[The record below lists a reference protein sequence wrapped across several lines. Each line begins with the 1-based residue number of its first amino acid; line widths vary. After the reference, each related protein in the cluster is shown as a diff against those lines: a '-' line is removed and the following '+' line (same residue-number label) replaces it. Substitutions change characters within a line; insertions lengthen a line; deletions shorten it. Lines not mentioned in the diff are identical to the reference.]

1 MAKAS
6 KSEQEEKA
14 VKTSLSIKPSKM
26 KRLKILAAQTD
37 KSVTDLVDEGID
49 FVLKKHEKEQ

>member
-1 MAKAS
+1 
-6 KSEQEEKA
+6 
-14 VKTSLSIKPSKM
+14 M